1 MSQGGGK
8 QLSSRLSGSA
18 RADSLHLSVRAPPP
32 RDGKPNPL
40 SRALFAIFGGS
51 KMPPK
56 SFDES
61 GAKKV
66 DPKIFFSLER
76 TFLAWMKAAIW
87 VGAISMAI
95 GSGSYSGSAEALFS
109 LFFQAVAIVFIV
121 YALVTCK
128 FQRELGRFEEG
139 LLFT

>member
-1 MSQGGGK
+1 
-8 QLSSRLSGSA
+8 
-18 RADSLHLSVRAPPP
+18 
-32 RDGKPNPL
+32 
-40 SRALFAIFGGS
+40 
-51 KMPPK
+51 MPPK